1 MYPKNP
7 YYHNKGGIWLNI
19 AVVGAGTGGTKI
31 IRTLSNISDVNIVMI
46 IDRNVDAPG
55 IALAR
60 DLGIKHG
67 DSLEA
72 IENEAPDLIVEAT
85 GVAVVSQN
93 LMEMYRDKCEI
104 INSTGARLLMSLVE
118 KNTDT
123 LDKLNYQIAAVKE
136 ASSIVQ
142 THLNQINSS
151 IDNVHEVSNKLMEV
165 ANNSSNHIIESDKI
179 LQYVNK
185 IAKQI
190 KILGINAN
198 IEAARAGEQGKG
210 FSVVA
215 REVQYLADN
224 SEVNAKEINKILSML
239 SEEISKITQQLDNLK
254 NYSAVQVEAS
264 KKVTKAVEDLLNKAE
279 A

>member
-1 MYPKNP
+1 
-7 YYHNKGGIWLNI
+7 LNI

-31 IRTLSNISDVNIVMI
+31 IKTLSNISDVKIVI
-46 IDRNVDAPG
+46 VVDRDIDAPG
-55 IALAR
+55 IALAKE
-60 DLGIKHG
+60 LGIKY
-67 DSLEA
+67 STSMEA
-72 IENEAPDLIVEAT
+72 IENAAPDLIVEAT
-85 GVAVVSQN
+85 GVAVVSQR
-93 LMEMYRDKCEI
+93 LKELYRDKCEI

-142 THLNQINSS
+142 THLNQINNS
-151 IDNVHEVSNKLMEV
+151 IDNVHEVSNRLMEV
-165 ANNSSNHIIESDKI
+165 ANKSSRHIMESDKI

-215 REVQYLADN
+215 REVQQLADN
-224 SEVNAKEINKILSML
+224 SEVNAKEINKILTML

-254 NYSAVQVEAS
+254 NYSNIQVEAS
-264 KKVTKAVEDLLNKAE
+264 KKATKAVEDLLNKAE